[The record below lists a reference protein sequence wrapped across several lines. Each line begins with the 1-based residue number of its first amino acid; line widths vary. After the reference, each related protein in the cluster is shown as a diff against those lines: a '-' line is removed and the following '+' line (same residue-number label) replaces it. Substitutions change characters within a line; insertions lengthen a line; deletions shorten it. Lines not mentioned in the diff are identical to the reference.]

1 MKDIIKLLRV
11 KQWVKN
17 LFIFLPAFFGLKL
30 LDANTLINNGY
41 AFISFCF
48 LASSIYILNDIL
60 DKDADKKHP
69 KKRERPIAS
78 GKISIKEGIVILIIS
93 LILAIVFTLPIKST
107 DLYILLLSYLAINIF
122 YTFRIKYIEIVD
134 VFFIAAGYVIRVLVG
149 GVSGGI
155 EINYWIIIMTFLL
168 ALLLGFAKRRDD
180 VVLMES
186 QGEKIR
192 KSIDGY
198 TLQFV
203 DSVLNV
209 TSAITVV
216 AYIMYTISE
225 QTMQRY
231 HSKYVY
237 ITSFF
242 VLLGIFRYLQI
253 TISFKRSGSPTE
265 VLYKDRFL
273 QLCILGWIICFAIII
288 YL

>member
-93 LILAIVFTLPIKST
+93 LILAIVFTLPIKSA

-134 VFFIAAGYVIRVLVG
+134 VFFIATGYIIRVLVG

-180 VVLMES
+180 VILMES
-186 QGEKIR
+186 QSEKTR

-203 DSVLNV
+203 DSVLSV
-209 TSAITVV
+209 TSAVTIV

-242 VLLGIFRYLQI
+242 VLLGILRYLQI
-253 TISFKRSGSPTE
+253 TISFKKSGSPTE
-265 VLYKDRFL
+265 VLYKDKFL

>member
-78 GKISIKEGIVILIIS
+78 GKISIKEAIVILIIS
-93 LILAIVFTLPIKST
+93 LILAIVFTLPIKSA
-107 DLYILLLSYLAINIF
+107 DLYILLFSYLAINIF

-134 VFFIAAGYVIRVLVG
+134 VFFIATGYIIRVLVG

-180 VVLMES
+180 VILMES
-186 QGEKIR
+186 QSEKIR

-203 DSVLNV
+203 DSVLSV
-209 TSAITVV
+209 TSAVTIV

-242 VLLGIFRYLQI
+242 VLLGILRYLQI
-253 TISFKRSGSPTE
+253 TISFKKSGSPTE

>member
-78 GKISIKEGIVILIIS
+78 GKISIKEAIVILIIS

-134 VFFIAAGYVIRVLVG
+134 VFFIATGYIIRVLVG

-180 VVLMES
+180 VILMES
-186 QGEKIR
+186 QSEKIR

-203 DSVLNV
+203 DSVLSV
-209 TSAITVV
+209 TSSVTIV

-242 VLLGIFRYLQI
+242 VLLGILRYLQI
-253 TISFKRSGSPTE
+253 TISFKKSGSPTE
-265 VLYKDRFL
+265 VLYKDKFL

>member
-93 LILAIVFTLPIKST
+93 LILAIVFTLPIKSA

>member
-17 LFIFLPAFFGLKL
+17 IFIFLPAFFGLKL
-30 LDANTLINNGY
+30 LDIHTLINNGY

-60 DKDADKKHP
+60 DKDADRKHP

-78 GKISIKEGIVILIIS
+78 GKISIKEAITVLVIL
-93 LILAIVFTLPIKST
+93 LILSFICTLPIKSIE
-107 DLYILLLSYLAINIF
+107 LYILLSTYLITNIL
-122 YTFRIKYIEIVD
+122 YTFWIKYIGIID
-134 VFFIAAGYVIRVLVG
+134 VFFIATGYVIRVLVG

-168 ALLLGFAKRRDD
+168 TLLLGFAKRRDD
-180 VVLMES
+180 VILM
-186 QGEKIR
+186 QNNGERIR
-192 KSIDGY
+192 KSVDGY

-203 DSVLNV
+203 DSVLGV
-209 TSAITVV
+209 TSAVTVV

-231 HSKYVY
+231 NSRYVY

-242 VLLGIFRYLQI
+242 VLLGILRYLQI
-253 TISFKRSGSPTE
+253 TISFKKSGSPTE

-273 QLCILGWIICFAIII
+273 QLCILGWILCFAVII

>member
-60 DKDADKKHP
+60 DKDSDKKHP
-69 KKRERPIAS
+69 KKKERPIAS
-78 GKISIKEGIVILIIS
+78 GKISVKKAIVILIIS

-155 EINYWIIIMTFLL
+155 EINYWIIIMAFLL